1 VRRYFLF
8 ARIGGSGYHEDNS
21 WSVFRVMAW
30 RLGEYGLV
38 CITKTDDHCL
48 RFESSD
54 VHLFGSSPQSGCS
67 VGTVLSSMA
76 ELADGS
82 VSLVSLFSLFLQT
95 RLSSRPEHR
104 VEVRKIVDDLAYQDV
119 MDGSALVIAIGICF
133 LSERLRGM

>member
-1 VRRYFLF
+1 MRRYFFF
-8 ARIGGSGYHEDNS
+8 ARIGGSGYREDNS

-30 RLGEYGLV
+30 RLGECGLV

-48 RFESSD
+48 RFESPD
-54 VHLFGSSPQSGCS
+54 VRLFGSSPQSGCS

-95 RLSSRPEHR
+95 RLSSRPGHR